1 MTRDDDFIGQLEGY
15 LDEFEGDTGLPFE
28 IRFAVRAELPRTKQI
43 GPMAGLTRYL
53 IMNRPLQIAATGAI
67 VVLVGLAAYRLL
79 PDRNQVGE
87 PSPTAALSPS
97 PSLAGRAAT
106 WTATASM
113 TSGREDQ
120 TATLLQD
127 GRVLVAGGAA
137 SDPASAELYDPA
149 TGTWTATGSMT
160 AGRIYVATTLLS
172 DGRVLAVGGGNAL
185 TDAGLS
191 SAELYDPRMG
201 TWSATGSM
209 TAGRIRP
216 SATLLAN
223 GKVLVAGG
231 DSEATSLASAD
242 LYDPVTGTWAPTGA
256 MTQARMPDT
265 ATLLS
270 NGEVLVTSIGSAEL
284 YDPVTGSWAVTG
296 AMVEWRGSAT
306 ATLLPDGR
314 VLVAGG
320 YSPGIH
326 ASPLASAELYDPVTG
341 SWTATGA
348 MIEAR
353 DTAAAT
359 LLSDGRVLVVGGC
372 ALCVGGGMSSAELY
386 DPRSGTWTAT
396 APMLEPRRFFTVTLL
411 SDGTVLAAGGGRLAG
426 ALDLTSAEVYKP
438 GTE

>member
-1 MTRDDDFIGQLEGY
+1 MTRDEDFIGELEGY
-15 LDEFEGDTGLPFE
+15 LDEFEGDTRLPDE

-43 GPMAGLTRYL
+43 GPMAGLMRYL
-53 IMNRPLQIAATGAI
+53 IMSRPLQIAAAGAI

-79 PDRNQVGE
+79 PYRNQVGE
-87 PSPTAALSPS
+87 PSPTAALSAS

-106 WTATASM
+106 WTATAHM
-113 TSGREDQ
+113 TFGREDQ

-127 GRVLVAGGAA
+127 GRVLVAAGAA

-160 AGRIYVATTLLS
+160 AGRIYATTTLLS
-172 DGRVLAVGGGNAL
+172 DGRVLAVGGNDG
-185 TDAGLS
+185 TGAGLS

-216 SATLLAN
+216 SATLLPN

-231 DSEATSLASAD
+231 DSEATSQASAE

-256 MTQARMPDT
+256 MTQARGPDT

-270 NGEVLVTSIGSAEL
+270 DGEVLVASVGSAEL

-296 AMVEWRGSAT
+296 AMLEWRANAT

-320 YSPGIH
+320 LSPRIH

-353 DTAAAT
+353 DTHAAT

-372 ALCVGGGMSSAELY
+372 ALCVGMAMSSAELY
-386 DPRSGTWTAT
+386 DPQSGTWTAT
-396 APMLEPRRFFTVTLL
+396 APMLEGRRFFTVTLL
-411 SDGTVLAAGGGRLAG
+411 SDGTVLAVGGGRLAGG